1 MNIYDTK
8 LCAYDVITNCMQ
20 GYLKLTSSVA
30 EDAIISH
37 AKTRARLIIT
47 PLADNLY
54 KHRFLE
60 SNELQLSLTRVQEI
74 WSNTFLRY
82 NDVNIAQHSLIRN
95 NLINLEKANSNWNV
109 YLKMGAGFIL
119 LLWSFSECF
128 NNEAHGREIWRDPT
142 FAIFMCF
149 GDLLLLLW
157 MWGISIQ
164 VWRKCGIDYVYLLGL
179 EGTELEYTIS
189 NTPEHM
195 VYSSATDLSLL
206 FFVVFICF
214 NKARR
219 GVFGMT
225 GSLPFAHAI
234 PTVMVGYFIYRM
246 IVPFETRQKWLSFL
260 KKVLLAPMFPMVF
273 RDGYLGD
280 ILTSLVRVLL
290 PLTFS
295 IAYLLMSAIAW
306 LSNDIKALSSTS
318 DTWWQNSIFFR
329 IFLVPFV
336 SLFPLWIRLMQCLR
350 RASESGKRWPHFGNA
365 AKYTSAIIVIS
376 FGTFQPE
383 LRNNRIWIASFV
395 FATMFQFVWD
405 LTYDWGIICYAK
417 STNESSIFGLTIRQ
431 TKLLGPSWLY
441 ASVVCT
447 NLLLRFA
454 WATSLLPD
462 DPNSSNSFYS
472 IIVSHIGPLVAA
484 GEILRR
490 MVWGFLRL
498 EFEQLEVLGL
508 PLPMTGN
515 KDQNHDY
522 EKMEIENKK
531 STPNLNNE
539 YPIITNAADRI
550 LSPSVIS
557 AIYKYMNLDLNQSAF
572 KVRFFESIIFTI
584 VVLMIIVRAAVPA
597 FFIDPSI
604 YRK

>member
-8 LCAYDVITNCMQ
+8 LCAYEVITNCIQ
-20 GYLKLTSSVA
+20 GYLKYTSSVA

-37 AKTRARLIIT
+37 AKSRARLIIK

-60 SNELQLSLTRVQEI
+60 SNEIQVALNKVQEL

-82 NDVNIAQHSLIRN
+82 NDVHLAQHSLIRN
-95 NLINLEKANSNWNV
+95 NLLNLEKANNIWSV
-109 YLKMGAGFIL
+109 YLKMGAGFVL

-128 NNEAHGREIWRDPT
+128 NNEAQGREIWRDPT

-164 VWRKCGIDYVYLLGL
+164 VWRKSGIDYVHLLGL
-179 EGTELEYTIS
+179 EGTELECTIS

-195 VYSSATDLSLL
+195 VYSSATDLSLMFL
-206 FFVVFICF
+206 VAFICF

-234 PTVMVGYFIYRM
+234 PTIMVGYFIYRM
-246 IVPFETRQKWLSFL
+246 IVPFETRHKWLFFL
-260 KKVLLAPMFPMVF
+260 KKVLLAPMYPVVF

-295 IAYLLMSAIAW
+295 IAYLIMSAIAW

-318 DTWWQNSIFFR
+318 DTWWQNSIFYR
-329 IFLVPFV
+329 IVLVPLV
-336 SLFPLWIRLMQCLR
+336 SLSPLWIRLMQCLR
-350 RASESGKRWPHFGNA
+350 RSTESGKRWPHFANA

-383 LRNNRIWIASFV
+383 LRNNGVWIASFV
-395 FATMFQFVWD
+395 FATLFQYTWD
-405 LTYDWGIICYAK
+405 LTMDWGIICYAT
-417 STNESSIFGLTIRQ
+417 STSQNSLFGLTIRS
-431 TKLLGPSWLY
+431 TKLLGPFWLY
-441 ASVVCT
+441 ALIMSV

-462 DPNSSNSFYS
+462 DPNANFSFYS

-498 EFEQLEVLGL
+498 ELEQLEVLGL
-508 PLPMTGN
+508 PLPVNSN
-515 KDQNHDY
+515 KDQDY
-522 EKMEIENKK
+522 EKMDIVDNKK
-531 STPNLNNE
+531 SSSILNNE
-539 YPIITNAADRI
+539 NVMINSVADRI
-550 LSPSVIS
+550 LSPSILNN
-557 AIYKYMNLDLNQSAF
+557 IHKYMNLDLNQIGRA
-572 KVRFFESIIFTI
+572 RFFESLIFCLIVII
-584 VVLMIIVRAAVPA
+584 LIVRAAIPA
-597 FFIDPSI
+597 IFIDPTMT
-604 YRK
+604 RK

>member
-1 MNIYDTK
+1 MSGIPFNPN
-8 LCAYDVITNCMQ
+8 LV
-20 GYLKLTSSVA
+20 
-30 EDAIISH
+30 EISPS
-37 AKTRARLIIT
+37 LIT

-219 GVFGMT
+219 GVFGMN
-225 GSLPFAHAI
+225 GSLVFAHAI
-234 PTVMVGYFIYRM
+234 PTLMVGYFMYRI
-246 IVPFETRQKWLSFL
+246 IVPVETRKKWLWFL
-260 KKVLLAPMFPMVF
+260 KKVLLAPFYPVVF
-273 RDGYLGD
+273 RDGFIGD

-295 IAYLLMSAIAW
+295 IAYLIMTAVAW
-306 LSNDIKALSSTS
+306 VSNDIKSLSSTS

-329 IFLVPFV
+329 ID
-336 SLFPLWIRLMQCLR
+336 M
-350 RASESGKRWPHFGNA
+350 
-365 AKYTSAIIVIS
+365 
-376 FGTFQPE
+376 
-383 LRNNRIWIASFV
+383 
-395 FATMFQFVWD
+395 
-405 LTYDWGIICYAK
+405 
-417 STNESSIFGLTIRQ
+417 
-431 TKLLGPSWLY
+431 
-441 ASVVCT
+441 
-447 NLLLRFA
+447 
-454 WATSLLPD
+454 
-462 DPNSSNSFYS
+462 
-472 IIVSHIGPLVAA
+472 
-484 GEILRR
+484 
-490 MVWGFLRL
+490 
-498 EFEQLEVLGL
+498 
-508 PLPMTGN
+508 
-515 KDQNHDY
+515 
-522 EKMEIENKK
+522 
-531 STPNLNNE
+531 
-539 YPIITNAADRI
+539 
-550 LSPSVIS
+550 
-557 AIYKYMNLDLNQSAF
+557 
-572 KVRFFESIIFTI
+572 
-584 VVLMIIVRAAVPA
+584 
-597 FFIDPSI
+597 
-604 YRK
+604 